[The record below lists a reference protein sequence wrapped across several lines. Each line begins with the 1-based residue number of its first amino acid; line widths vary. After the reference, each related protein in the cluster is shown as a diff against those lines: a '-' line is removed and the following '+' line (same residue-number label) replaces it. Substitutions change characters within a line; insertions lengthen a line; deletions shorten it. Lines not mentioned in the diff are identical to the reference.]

1 MTDLSMMV
9 YDAGMGKGRKGSLRA
24 RPAPSSVQVQT
35 PEEALVEIANQ
46 VRMTDLQ
53 RRRLY
58 LDLAI
63 AVEVARVDGLSWQD
77 IGTALGVTR
86 QAAFQRFGRRGEA

>member
-1 MTDLSMMV
+1 M
-9 YDAGMGKGRKGSLRA
+9 AKARKGPTRA
-24 RPAPSSVQVQT
+24 RSSSPVLS
-35 PEEALVEIANQ
+35 PEEALVEVANL

-53 RRRLY
+53 RRRLD

-77 IGTALGVTR
+77 IGTVLGVTR

>member
-1 MTDLSMMV
+1 MRKDTFTLLCM
-9 YDAGMGKGRKGSLRA
+9 AKARKGPTRA
-24 RPAPSSVQVQT
+24 RSSPPALS
-35 PEEALVEIANQ
+35 PEEALVEVANL

-53 RRRLY
+53 RRRLD

-63 AVEVARVDGLSWQD
+63 AVEIARVDGLSWQD
-77 IGTALGVTR
+77 IGTVLGVTR

>member
-1 MTDLSMMV
+1 M
-9 YDAGMGKGRKGSLRA
+9 AKARKGPTRA
-24 RPAPSSVQVQT
+24 RSSSSVLS
-35 PEEALVEIANQ
+35 PEEALVEVANL

-53 RRRLY
+53 RRRLD

-77 IGTALGVTR
+77 IGTVLGVTR
-86 QAAFQRFGRRGEA
+86 QAAFQRFGRKMGGQA

>member
-1 MTDLSMMV
+1 M
-9 YDAGMGKGRKGSLRA
+9 AKGGRRGPTRA
-24 RPAPSSVQVQT
+24 RSSALQGPVLS
-35 PEEALVEIANQ
+35 PEEALVQVANL

-53 RRRLY
+53 RRRLD

-77 IGTALGVTR
+77 IGTVLGVTR
-86 QAAFQRFGRRGEA
+86 QAAFQRFGRKTDGEA